1 MNYCKDMPMPKTK
14 FTNDQEKIIEAIDAK
29 NYKYVWE
36 QVKFIGYS
44 KVRDINVRY
53 MLFFEIVQKFITE
66 KNNNFIYYYKKQL
79 GYDLMK
85 ENETYFVTRTRGVIN
100 NWKNELVC
108 PTDDHGGSKMVAE
121 FYDNWCN

>member
-1 MNYCKDMPMPKTK
+1 MPKTK

-85 ENETYFVTRTRGVIN
+85 PVQEG
-100 NWKNELVC
+100 
-108 PTDDHGGSKMVAE
+108 
-121 FYDNWCN
+121 